1 MKLHTRPRIAVAALA
16 LAAGCLFGGTAS
28 AAAIHGAL
36 FTTDVAGNVNVNI
49 YDLKEDVYLSGG
61 PGPNAPCT
69 AADLDDGDYVFQVTN
84 PSGSVLLSNDGVSPI
99 GVREFTVTNH
109 VVTSATNHSSVVVP
123 DPPTDCGGLR
133 VQVFPFD
140 DTPNNGGE
148 YKLWVTRKA
157 DYIANNAF
165 KPGSTK
171 TDNFKVKV
179 ATPPET
185 GGILIYK
192 FYDANGNGLWDGDE
206 IPLFG
211 WAMTVS
217 GVGTGLTQSPDGL
230 VTFSG
235 LSLDGNPYAVSE
247 GNGGAR
253 WVQSASLINGAP
265 SGATAE
271 NPVSVTVVAGENT
284 QVDFGNYCT
293 CTIKPYAADF
303 WVGAGG
309 ETKLN
314 DGGTMQP
321 ELTLLRNANLRNGS
335 GTHFNFNLLLPQA
348 DNYAILNTWL
358 LGAAGTTNEAYNLS
372 AQLAVLK
379 LNVEAGFNH
388 TSYYVKGVGT
398 IAQIIANANAL
409 LSNVGC
415 ATICNTT
422 TATQVGQDQH
432 DLAAIIADINAG
444 GLEIMPKP
452 CAYKFTLPT
461 N

>member
-1 MKLHTRPRIAVAALA
+1 MKLHPRPRIAVAALA

-36 FTTDVAGNVNVNI
+36 FTSDVAGTVNVNL
-49 YDLKEDVYLSGG
+49 YDAKADVYLSGG

-69 AADLDDGDYVFQVTN
+69 AADLDDGVYVYQITN
-84 PSGSVLLSNDGVSPI
+84 PSGSVLLSSDDANREPI

-109 VVTSATNHSSVVVP
+109 VIVSATNHAFVPLNDGCNGGVV
-123 DPPTDCGGLR
+123 
-133 VQVFPFD
+133 QMIPFD

-148 YKLWVTRKA
+148 YKAWITRKA
-157 DYIANNAF
+157 DYIANGNTF

-171 TDNFKVKV
+171 SDNFKVKV
-179 ATPPET
+179 ETPPEV

-192 FYDANGNGLWDGDE
+192 FYDANGNGEWDGDE

-253 WVQSASLINGAP
+253 WVQSASLINGSP
-265 SGATAE
+265 SAGSPE
-271 NPVSVTVVAGENT
+271 SPVSVTVVAGENT

-293 CTIKPYAADF
+293 CTILPYTADF

-321 ELTLLRNANLRNGS
+321 ELTLLRNANLRNAAG
-335 GTHFNFNLLLPQA
+335 GHFNFNLLLPQA
-348 DNYAILNTWL
+348 TNYANLSAWL
-358 LGAAGTTNEAYNLS
+358 LGAVGTANEAYNLS

-379 LNVEAGFNH
+379 LNVEAGFNR
-388 TSYYVKGVGT
+388 TNYFFKGYGT
-398 IAQIIANANAL
+398 IGQIIADANAM
-409 LSNVGC
+409 LSN
-415 ATICNTT
+415 ATCGTTCNTT
-422 TATQVGQDQH
+422 TATQLGQDQH
-432 DLAAIIADINAG
+432 DLAAIIADINDG
-444 GLEIMPKP
+444 TLVIMPKP
-452 CAYKFTLPT
+452 CAYKFTIL